1 MDRPSPLRAYPA
13 ATLHDLGQAV
23 AMVLKYKDM
32 LPTDLATKL
41 DLFRGD
47 IGQILRSSPRPA
59 PTFIPRAAPQEG
71 TRT

>member
-1 MDRPSPLRAYPA
+1 
-13 ATLHDLGQAV
+13 
-23 AMVLKYKDM
+23 M